1 MRCGSSGGSVSL
13 DSCRDFCLV
22 DFGLSKSLVV
32 PEDSPVADRLHPW
45 PEDRPWM
52 RPAHFAGKG
61 CYRTPREAA
70 EFRGTSMYAS
80 LRVHQEKD
88 YCPRDDIWSLM
99 YVFCDLVS
107 GGLPWMQNAA
117 NRDRV
122 GCYEAKLWVH
132 GDSSNSDGSAGAG
145 AIDRTEELLK
155 GDVYHVAVYSHQEK
169 HGKNESAL
177 LELSKQFPPLE
188 LSRDTQKV
196 QLLRK
201 AFRHLATLEFHDLP
215 DYDLI
220 QECIRGFL
228 KGPLPQEDLTI
239 KPVDWAAI
247 DERMMMSPANRKSG
261 RVMAPR
267 WDFVDDHDALDEDI
281 FEDAE
286 ETAKAD
292 RRADDYLSRLPVE
305 TRFRLAQLDY
315 NLNAHKSGTL
325 PPHRAL
331 RDWMQLALPLLY
343 DDWDARKFEDG
354 GHRTSTDGFK
364 RDIYLRLLRQCEA
377 YATTFDNFSSR
388 EYYYEVT
395 GTPGTGEALESESG
409 AMSTESLPPP
419 KKRKV
424 TVKYSNQEQSKR
436 SDLVFVARAV
446 FGIKRAVKSEAT
458 KNTAPPVPIS
468 FGN

>member
-1 MRCGSSGGSVSL
+1 MRCGSSDGNISL
-13 DSCRDFCLV
+13 NSCRDFCVV

-32 PEDSPVADRLHPW
+32 PEEAPVADPLHPW

-52 RPAHFAGKG
+52 RPTHFPGKG
-61 CYRTPREAA
+61 CYRKPREAA

-122 GCYEAKLWVH
+122 GCYEAKLQVH
-132 GDSSNSDGSAGAG
+132 GDLSITGNSDGSAGVK
-145 AIDRTEELLK
+145 DRTEDLLK
-155 GDVYHVAVYSHQEK
+155 GDVYHVAVYSHQGK
-169 HGKNESAL
+169 HGKDESSL

-188 LSRDTQKV
+188 ISRDVQKV

-201 AFRHLATLEFHDLP
+201 AFQHLATLEFHDFP

-228 KGPLPQEDLTI
+228 KGPLPQENLTI
-239 KPVDWAAI
+239 SPMDWAAI
-247 DERMMMSPANRKSG
+247 DERTMMSPANKKSG
-261 RVMAPR
+261 RIVAPR
-267 WDFVDDHDALDEDI
+267 WDFVDDHDVLDEDI

-286 ETAKAD
+286 EAAKAE
-292 RRADDYLSRLPVE
+292 RRPDDFLSRLPVE
-305 TRFRLAQLDY
+305 TRFRLAQLDC
-315 NLNAHKSGTL
+315 NLDAHKSGTL

-331 RDWMQLALPLLY
+331 RDWMHLALPLLY

-364 RDIYLRLLRQCEA
+364 REIFLRLLRQCES
-377 YATTFDNFSSR
+377 YATTFENFSSR
-388 EYYYEVT
+388 EFYYKVS
-395 GTPGTGEALESESG
+395 GSGEAIASEG
-409 AMSTESLPPP
+409 ATTSTDTANPP
-419 KKRKV
+419 KKRKIV
-424 TVKYSNQEQSKR
+424 VKYSNQEQSKP
-436 SDLVFVARAV
+436 SDLAFVARAV
-446 FGIKRAVKSEAT
+446 FGIKHAVKSEAT
-458 KNTAPPVPIS
+458 KKPAPPVPLS